1 MSLFYLWS
9 AIFSSQT
16 VQSSFFQL
24 SCTHNPVDRK
34 RISPDI
40 CRKPSFRHNPLLGT
54 FLRKRAAEGRKVPQ
68 KKPLSSTLS
77 HSIVNWPNF
86 FRSPDRPARPAPE
99 IFSLFGRNGI
109 NLGSYCSRI
118 SQART
123 LSHGHERSFQRR
135 SEGWFPATGCRRSP

>member
-68 KKPLSSTLS
+68 KKPLSSSLS
-77 HSIVNWPNF
+77 LSIVNWPGF
-86 FRSPDRPARPAPE
+86 FRNPDRPDCPAPE
-99 IFSLFGRNGI
+99 IFFLSGRNGI
-109 NLGSYCSRI
+109 DPGSRCSRI

-123 LSHGHERSFQRR
+123 LSNGLAYCFQRR
-135 SEGWFPATGCRRSP
+135 SGGWFPATGSRSSP